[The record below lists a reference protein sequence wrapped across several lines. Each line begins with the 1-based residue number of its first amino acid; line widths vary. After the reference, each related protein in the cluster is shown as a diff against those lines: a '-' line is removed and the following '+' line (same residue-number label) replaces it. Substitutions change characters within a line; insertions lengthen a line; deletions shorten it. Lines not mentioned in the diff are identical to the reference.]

1 MKNELDYYYKIII
14 ASLEFDLAQEIAEN
28 SALVQLSEISL
39 KEHSITASNY
49 LEKGQL
55 SKLKKMW
62 GDFFEPI
69 REQDQIAEFDRYLK
83 NKYNLSIMPLL
94 EKFIQRCKK
103 IIEKGKVTS
112 DSQYY
117 ALRSYLDMIEADD
130 ATDVELI
137 EKIDEILD
145 SYEG

>member
-55 SKLKKMW
+55 PKLKKMW

-69 REQDQIAEFDRYLK
+69 REQDRKAFVRRR
-83 NKYNLSIMPLL
+83 P
-94 EKFIQRCKK
+94 
-103 IIEKGKVTS
+103 
-112 DSQYY
+112 
-117 ALRSYLDMIEADD
+117 
-130 ATDVELI
+130 
-137 EKIDEILD
+137 
-145 SYEG
+145 

>member
-1 MKNELDYYYKIII
+1 
-14 ASLEFDLAQEIAEN
+14 
-28 SALVQLSEISL
+28 
-39 KEHSITASNY
+39 
-49 LEKGQL
+49 
-55 SKLKKMW
+55 
-62 GDFFEPI
+62 
-69 REQDQIAEFDRYLK
+69 
-83 NKYNLSIMPLL
+83 MPLL

-145 SYEG
+145 SYGG